1 MQLVYYLMKPLK
13 LIFISWTTFSISV
26 SSLAS
31 FPKLSGFIFYRFLS
45 HIFNSVHASVLSH
58 FSRVQ
63 LFVTSRSV
71 VCQAPLSLG
80 FSMQE
85 YWSGLL
91 CPPSGDLPD
100 PGIEPVSLRSPAL
113 AGGFFTTSATWE
125 ALLLTLSV

>member
-63 LFVTSRSV
+63 LFVTSWSV